1 MVSSLFM
8 LYTYIL
14 QNCVLLRSRSTG
26 MVVFNYKDCNNTL
39 QRTEVR
45 EDCSCPFCSMLCGS
59 FKVGNYYN

>member
-39 QRTEVR
+39 QRTE
-45 EDCSCPFCSMLCGS
+45 G
-59 FKVGNYYN
+59 